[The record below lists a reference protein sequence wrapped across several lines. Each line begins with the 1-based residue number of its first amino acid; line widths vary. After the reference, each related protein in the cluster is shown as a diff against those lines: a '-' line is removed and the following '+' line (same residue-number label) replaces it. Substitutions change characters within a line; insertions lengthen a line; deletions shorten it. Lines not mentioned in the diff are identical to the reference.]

1 MNRLASLISTF
12 FGVGLLPKAPG
23 TWGSLVTLPIAYL
36 IATYFGTN
44 GLLAFVL
51 IVTIVGVWASN
62 LYVRS
67 TGKKDPGEVVIDEVA
82 GQSLALS
89 LVPLDW
95 RLYLVAFVLFR
106 IFDILKPKPVST
118 LEALPDGWGIMLDD
132 LMAGL
137 YALGCFIVLQSIWGS
152 FFV

>member
-1 MNRLASLISTF
+1 MNQLIKLIVTF
-12 FGVGLLPKAPG
+12 FGSGLLPKAPG
-23 TWGSLVTLPIAYL
+23 TWGSLATLPVAYL
-36 IATYFGTN
+36 IGTYFGSN
-44 GLLAFVL
+44 GILVFVVL
-51 IVTIVGVWASN
+51 VTALGIWASN
-62 LYVRS
+62 VYVRS

-118 LEALPDGWGIMLDD
+118 LETLPDGWGIMLDD

-137 YALGCFIVLQSIWGS
+137 YALGVFVVAQSFWQMYNA
-152 FFV
+152 